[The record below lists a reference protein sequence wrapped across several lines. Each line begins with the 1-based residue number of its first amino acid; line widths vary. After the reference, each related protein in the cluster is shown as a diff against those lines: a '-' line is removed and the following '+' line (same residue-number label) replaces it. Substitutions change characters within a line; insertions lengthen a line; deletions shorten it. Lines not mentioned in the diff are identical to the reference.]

1 ANYTLSISD
10 APKTDLTVKVVVGHI
25 TTDNGDVQ
33 AVTREVVIKAGT
45 TSVSFE
51 VATLDDVYAE
61 PAEQFQVSVSETS
74 GGGYEKAPAL
84 PGAVTTTITDEDGST
99 DQPKDAPTLTLT
111 GDTNVVEGGKANY
124 TLSISDAPKTD
135 LTVKVVVGHIT
146 TDNGDVQA
154 VTREVVIKAG
164 TTSVSFEV
172 ATLDD
177 VYAEP
182 AEQFQVSVS
191 ETSGGGYEKAPALPG
206 AVTTTITDE
215 DGSTDQ
221 PKDAPTLTLTGDT
234 NVVEGGKANYTLSI
248 SDAPKTDLTVKVV
261 VGHITT
267 DNGDVQAVTRE
278 VVIKA
283 GTTSVSFEVATLDDV
298 YAEPAE
304 QFQVS
309 VSETSGGGYEKAPAL
324 PGAVTTTITDEDGST
339 DQPKDA
345 PTLTLTGDTNV
356 VEGGKAN
363 YTLSISDAP
372 KTDLT
377 VKVVVGHITT
387 DNGDVQAVTRE
398 VVIKAGT
405 TSVSFEV
412 ATLDDVYA
420 EPAEQF
426 QVSVSETSGG
436 GYEKAP
442 ALPGAVTT
450 TITDE
455 DGSTDQPKD
464 APTLTLTGDTNVVEG
479 GKANY
484 TLSISD
490 APKTDL
496 TVKVVVGH
504 ITTDNGD
511 VQAVT
516 REVVIKAGTTSVSFE
531 VATLDDVYA
540 EPAEQFQVSVS
551 ETSGGGYEKAPALPG
566 AVTTT
571 ITDEDG
577 STDQPKDAPTLTLT
591 GDTNV
596 VEGG

>member
-1 ANYTLSISD
+1 M
-10 APKTDLTVKVVVGHI
+10 GHI
-25 TTDNGDVQ
+25 TTDEGDVQ
-33 AVTREVVIKAGT
+33 AVTRDVVIKAGT

-84 PGAVTTTITDEDGST
+84 PGAVTTTITDEDGS
-99 DQPKDAPTLTLT
+99 DPLLPKDAPTLTLS
-111 GDTNVVEGGKANY
+111 GDASVVEGGKASY
-124 TLSISDAPKTD
+124 TLTISDAPKSD

-146 TDNGDVQA
+146 TDEGDVQA
-154 VTREVVIKAG
+154 VTRDVVIKAG

-215 DGSTDQ
+215 DGSDPLL
-221 PKDAPTLTLTGDT
+221 PKDAPTLTLSGDAS
-234 NVVEGGKANYTLSI
+234 VVEGGKASYTLTI
-248 SDAPKTDLTVKVV
+248 SDAPKSDLTVKVV

-267 DNGDVQAVTRE
+267 DEGDVQAVTRD

-324 PGAVTTTITDEDGST
+324 PGAVTTTITDEDGS
-339 DQPKDA
+339 DPLLPKDA
-345 PTLTLTGDTNV
+345 PTLTLSGDASV
-356 VEGGKAN
+356 VEGGKAS
-363 YTLSISDAP
+363 YTLTISDAP
-372 KTDLT
+372 KSDLT

-387 DNGDVQAVTRE
+387 DEGDVQAVTRD

-455 DGSTDQPKD
+455 DGSDPLLPKD
-464 APTLTLTGDTNVVEG
+464 APTLTLSGDASVVEG
-479 GKANY
+479 AR
-484 TLSISD
+484 
-490 APKTDL
+490 P
-496 TVKVVVGH
+496 
-504 ITTDNGD
+504 TT
-511 VQAVT
+511 
-516 REVVIKAGTTSVSFE
+516 
-531 VATLDDVYA
+531 
-540 EPAEQFQVSVS
+540 P
-551 ETSGGGYEKAPALPG
+551 
-566 AVTTT
+566 
-571 ITDEDG
+571 
-577 STDQPKDAPTLTLT
+577 
-591 GDTNV
+591 
-596 VEGG
+596 

>member
-1 ANYTLSISD
+1 AVTTTITDEDGSTDQPKDAPTLTLTGDTNVVEGGKANYTLSISD

-61 PAEQFQVSVSETS
+61 PAEQFQVSVSETSGGGYEKAPALPGAVTTTITDEDGSTDQPKDAPTLTLTGDTNVVEGGKANYTLSISDAPKTDLTVKVVVGHITTDNGDVQAVTREVVIKAGTTSVSFEVATLDDVYAEPAEQFRVSVSETS

-304 QFQVS
+304 QF
-309 VSETSGGGYEKAPAL
+309 
-324 PGAVTTTITDEDGST
+324 
-339 DQPKDA
+339 
-345 PTLTLTGDTNV
+345 
-356 VEGGKAN
+356 
-363 YTLSISDAP
+363 
-372 KTDLT
+372 
-377 VKVVVGHITT
+377 
-387 DNGDVQAVTRE
+387 
-398 VVIKAGT
+398 
-405 TSVSFEV
+405 
-412 ATLDDVYA
+412 
-420 EPAEQF
+420 
-426 QVSVSETSGG
+426 
-436 GYEKAP
+436 
-442 ALPGAVTT
+442 
-450 TITDE
+450 
-455 DGSTDQPKD
+455 
-464 APTLTLTGDTNVVEG
+464 
-479 GKANY
+479 
-484 TLSISD
+484 
-490 APKTDL
+490 
-496 TVKVVVGH
+496 
-504 ITTDNGD
+504 
-511 VQAVT
+511 
-516 REVVIKAGTTSVSFE
+516 
-531 VATLDDVYA
+531 
-540 EPAEQFQVSVS
+540 
-551 ETSGGGYEKAPALPG
+551 
-566 AVTTT
+566 
-571 ITDEDG
+571 
-577 STDQPKDAPTLTLT
+577 
-591 GDTNV
+591 
-596 VEGG
+596 